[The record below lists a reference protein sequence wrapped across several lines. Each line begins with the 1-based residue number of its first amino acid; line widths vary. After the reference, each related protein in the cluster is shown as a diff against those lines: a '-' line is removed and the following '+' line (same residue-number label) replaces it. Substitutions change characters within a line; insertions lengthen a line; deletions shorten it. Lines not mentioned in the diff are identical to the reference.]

1 MPIQNTEY
9 MYVFFIYQLVFLS
22 ILSFFQVIFVSLRAS
37 VGSKFFINCSVHIG
51 EVALVEK
58 LIH

>member
-9 MYVFFIYQLVFLS
+9 MYVFYLS
-22 ILSFFQVIFVSLRAS
+22 VGLSEYPKFFSGYFVSLRAS

-51 EVALVEK
+51 EVALVE
-58 LIH
+58 